1 MKIGYRKKIPSGSRQ
16 IPLWGGAPSKYLK
29 RTGWLPDH
37 GQLMQYDGRG
47 GHLGTRG
54 IDWYDRIWQLLRQ
67 PAWPDLARLTP
78 LKKFAAL
85 AQFRARR
92 IYSARPPCSLARSSG
107 RRRTRSLQNKLT
119 RAQYH
124 LDEVTWT
131 TKSWL
136 GLQKQRISVVLHAI
150 AEQIVNELACGEG
163 GRCQCALVP
172 CPDMSLGELIYFP
185 VQAKGLQLAILAEA
199 SGLEWTGFTVDKSPA
214 GPKSWPAIKA
224 SGASPFGQLPMLRT
238 PGGRVVGQSVAIANY
253 IAHRAS
259 MHGAGDDDFALSQMC
274 LAEGE
279 DLYSLLLGAELA
291 RWKPREVRAAKAA
304 AVRGLIATT

>member
-1 MKIGYRKKIPSGSRQ
+1 
-16 IPLWGGAPSKYLK
+16 
-29 RTGWLPDH
+29 
-37 GQLMQYDGRG
+37 
-47 GHLGTRG
+47 
-54 IDWYDRIWQLLRQ
+54 
-67 PAWPDLARLTP
+67 
-78 LKKFAAL
+78 
-85 AQFRARR
+85 
-92 IYSARPPCSLARSSG
+92 
-107 RRRTRSLQNKLT
+107 
-119 RAQYH
+119 
-124 LDEVTWT
+124 
-131 TKSWL
+131 
-136 GLQKQRISVVLHAI
+136 
-150 AEQIVNELACGEG
+150 
-163 GRCQCALVP
+163 
-172 CPDMSLGELIYFP
+172 MSLGELIYFP

-291 RWKPREVRAAKAA
+291 RWKPREVRAAKAE
-304 AVRGLIATT
+304 AVRGLIATTVPDHLAKLEALCAAPLGFTSTGQTAGELYLFGMLYQTAAVAGAASLDATPRLKAWFDRTKALPAVAKVLEGRSAIGSLGQYFMNDADYDRFNAA

>member
-1 MKIGYRKKIPSGSRQ
+1 LTSEFFFVIS
-16 IPLWGGAPSKYLK
+16 
-29 RTGWLPDH
+29 
-37 GQLMQYDGRG
+37 
-47 GHLGTRG
+47 
-54 IDWYDRIWQLLRQ
+54 LL
-67 PAWPDLARLTP
+67 LA
-78 LKKFAAL
+78 
-85 AQFRARR
+85 FRA
-92 IYSARPPCSLARSSG
+92 
-107 RRRTRSLQNKLT
+107 LQCC
-119 RAQYH
+119 AQ
-124 LDEVTWT
+124 
-131 TKSWL
+131 
-136 GLQKQRISVVLHAI
+136 
-150 AEQIVNELACGEG
+150 
-163 GRCQCALVP
+163 
-172 CPDMSLGELIYFP
+172 DMSLGELIYFP

-291 RWKPREVRAAKAA
+291 RWKPREVRAAKAE
-304 AVRGLIATT
+304 AVRGLIATTVPDRPRSPEIAGDSPRRLLATLAPRRGCGQRSEPAAFTPASAQVPDHLAKLEALCAAPLGFTSTGQTAGELYLSGMLEVHNQRRTHTHDSHGRQGADDGFLRSRRPRQPSSPISPHISGPSGP